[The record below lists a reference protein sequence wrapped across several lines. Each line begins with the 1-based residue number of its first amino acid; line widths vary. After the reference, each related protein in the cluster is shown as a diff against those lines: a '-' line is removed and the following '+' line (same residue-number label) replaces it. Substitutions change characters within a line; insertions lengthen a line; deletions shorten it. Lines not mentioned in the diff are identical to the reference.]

1 VNSLITTQTATRAS
15 AFAVCALAVAGCVTP
30 PTYGPIGQF
39 QNQYGYRDNANADG
53 SHRILVVAAS
63 SPMAH
68 EFWDRRAAEIC
79 GSTTFEK
86 NIFRAQR
93 PVVTTTGYAP
103 NAFNPAYGASYQQD
117 TYGDFIMEGYVRCTD
132 AQAPAADA
140 APAEALATPEQAP
153 AATTP

>member
-1 VNSLITTQTATRAS
+1 MRSPVKTRATAGAS
-15 AFAVCALAVAGCVTP
+15 ALAVVALGLVGCVTP
-30 PTYGPIGQF
+30 PTYGPIGHV
-39 QNQYGYRDNANADG
+39 QNQYGYRDNPNADG

-79 GSTTFEK
+79 GGTTFEK

-93 PVVTTTGYAP
+93 PVVTTTGYAS

-117 TYGDFIMEGYVRCTD
+117 AYGDFIMEGYLRCTD
-132 AQAPAADA
+132 AQSPAADA
-140 APAEALATPEQAP
+140 DAAPTEQLVTAPTP
-153 AATTP
+153 

>member
-1 VNSLITTQTATRAS
+1 VRNFRSTQTARAS
-15 AFAVCALAVAGCVTP
+15 ACAVIALALVGCVTP
-30 PTYGPIGQF
+30 PTYGPIGHV
-39 QNQYGYRDNANADG
+39 QNQYGYRDNVNADG

-63 SPMAH
+63 APMAH

-93 PVVTTTGYAP
+93 PIVQVSGYVS
-103 NAFNPAYGASYQQD
+103 NGYGGGGSYTQD
-117 TYGDFIMEGYVRCTD
+117 AYGDFMMEGYLRCTD
-132 AQAPAADA
+132 AQASAADA
-140 APAEALATPEQAP
+140 APAEAQATSEQAP